1 MTSMRVLTAAD
12 RQREP
17 RGTSIVLA
25 GPAGIGKT
33 YALQTLDAKR
43 TLVVDVDRG
52 ALPLRNFPVDIVRP
66 SGWPEIADLFAAIGG
81 PNPSL
86 PPTSA
91 YSEAHFEK
99 ARGLIDVDRY
109 DVIVF
114 DSFTQVG
121 RESYRYAEA
130 YPDSPPR
137 HGGKDTRAAYGQH
150 ARQMIAGLQHAQRG
164 APNKIIIMT
173 AILERI
179 TDDAGRVEQRIQ
191 LQGDQSSRELPGIVD
206 HIITLNWIAF
216 NDSKPPVRAFICSAP
231 NAWDLPAKSRSD
243 RLDPVEPPNLGKL
256 IQKLLNP
263 AQPAVQETKNHDA
276 V

>member
-1 MTSMRVLTAAD
+1 MTMRVISPAD

-17 RGTSIVLA
+17 RGTSLVLT
-25 GPAGIGKT
+25 GPSGIGKT
-33 YALQTLDAKR
+33 YALQTLDHRR

-66 SGWPEIADLFAAIGG
+66 SGWPEIADLFVAIGG

-99 ARGLIDVDRY
+99 AHGLIDVDRY

-114 DSFTQVG
+114 NSITQAG

-130 YPDSPPR
+130 YPESPPR
-137 HGGKDTRAAYGQH
+137 SGGKDTRAAYGQH

-164 APNKIIIMT
+164 APNKIIILT
-173 AILERI
+173 AILERVV
-179 TDDAGRVEQRIQ
+179 DDAKHAEWRIQ
-191 LQGDQSSRELPGIVD
+191 LQGDQTARELPGIVD
-206 HIITLNWIAF
+206 HIVTLDWVAF
-216 NDSKPPVRAFICSAP
+216 SDAKPPIRAFVCGP
-231 NAWDLPAKSRSD
+231 NAWGFPAKSRAD
-243 RLDPVEPPNLGKL
+243 WLDPIEPPNLGKL
-256 IQKLLNP
+256 IQKFLNP
-263 AQPAVQETKNHDA
+263 AQPATQEEEQP
-276 V
+276 

>member
-1 MTSMRVLTAAD
+1 MTGLRVISAAD
-12 RQREP
+12 RQGEP

-25 GPAGIGKT
+25 GPAGSGKT
-33 YALQTLDAKR
+33 HQILTLEAKR

-99 ARGLIDVDRY
+99 ARGLVDVDRY
-109 DVIVF
+109 GVFVF
-114 DSFTQVG
+114 DSITQIG

-137 HGGKDTRAAYGQH
+137 RGGKDARAAFGQH
-150 ARQMIAGLQHAQRG
+150 ARQMIGGLQHVQRG
-164 APNKIIIMT
+164 APNKVIVMT

-191 LQGDQSSRELPGIVD
+191 LQGDQTSRELPGIVD
-206 HIITLNWIAF
+206 HIVTLDWISFSDA
-216 NDSKPPVRAFICSAP
+216 KPPVRAFICNAP
-231 NAWDLPAKSRSD
+231 NVWNVPAKSRAD
-243 RLDPVEPPNLGKL
+243 WLEPIEPPNLGKL

-263 AQPAVQETKNHDA
+263 AQPANTGDQNP
-276 V
+276 